1 MATKKKIPRRYLLNL
16 SDSKKK
22 IQMENLSG
30 HSVYPY
36 VGIIQ
41 IRLRVETKKFPLSRL
56 KASSPVFIYG
66 FIIQPE
72 VGDSKKKFC
81 YIENRM
87 HLCYSVM
94 EYIRLEK
101 RSKYHIYPEA
111 EEENMKVSTLL
122 EGLEYICCQGSTGQ
136 EVTTVVY
143 DSRKVEENSLFI
155 CIRGAVVDGHKFVP
169 DVIEKGAKTLIV
181 EEEVEAPSDVTVIK
195 VADTRYA
202 MAFISAAYFG
212 HPAKELKTIGI
223 TGTKGKTTTTY
234 MVKSI
239 LENAGYKVGLV
250 GTIEVIIGDE
260 HIHANNTTPESYL
273 LQEYFARMVDAGLD
287 TVVMEVS
294 SQALMLHRTQGFV
307 FDYGIFTNLEPDHI
321 GPNEHASFEEY
332 LHCKGLLFKQCKVG
346 IVNGD
351 DEHWQAVTEG
361 HTCALE
367 SFGMGE
373 HCMLRA
379 ENRQLVHKPGELG
392 VTFHVTGLMNFA
404 VEVPMPGKFSVY
416 NALAAIA
423 ICRHFKVDEEAI
435 KKALLQAKVK
445 GRIEMIK
452 VSDQFTLL
460 IDYAH
465 NAMALESLLTTLRE
479 YEPHRLV
486 SLFGCGGNRSRQR
499 RFEMGEVSGR
509 LADLTI
515 ITSDNPRFEEPQ
527 DIINDIKTGMAK
539 TDGKY
544 VEICDRKEAI
554 TYAIEHGEPGDIIV
568 LAGKGHE
575 DYQEIKGVKHP
586 MDERDLIRDILAEGH
601 IPGSAAGQGL

>member
-1 MATKKKIPRRYLLNL
+1 MEKKKRLTELL
-16 SDSKKK
+16 DK
-22 IQMENLSG
+22 
-30 HSVYPY
+30 
-36 VGIIQ
+36 
-41 IRLRVETKKFPLSRL
+41 
-56 KASSPVFIYG
+56 
-66 FIIQPE
+66 
-72 VGDSKKKFC
+72 
-81 YIENRM
+81 
-87 HLCYSVM
+87 
-94 EYIRLEK
+94 
-101 RSKYHIYPEA
+101 
-111 EEENMKVSTLL
+111 
-122 EGLEYICCQGSTGQ
+122 LEYEVLQG
-136 EVTTVVY
+136 TTDREITAVVY
-143 DSRKVEENSLFI
+143 DSRKVTPGCLFL
-155 CIRGAVVDGHKFVP
+155 CIGGANFDGHDFAAQVAAQ
-169 DVIEKGAKTLIV
+169 GAGVLVVQK
-181 EEEVEAPSDVTVIK
+181 EVELPADVDVTVIK

-202 MAFISAAYFG
+202 MAFISAAWFD
-212 HPAKELKTIGI
+212 HPAEKLKVIGI

-234 MVKSI
+234 LVKSI

-250 GTIEVIIGDE
+250 GTIEVIIGEE

-273 LQEYFARMVDAGLD
+273 LQEYFARMVEAGLN

-294 SQALMLHRTQGFV
+294 SQALMLHRTQGFI

-351 DEHWQAVTEG
+351 DEHWQKVTEG

-373 HCMLRA
+373 NCMLRA
-379 ENRQLVHKPGELG
+379 EDRKLVHKPGELG
-392 VTFHVTGLMNFA
+392 VTFHVTGLMDFN

-416 NALAAIA
+416 NALSAIA
-423 ICRHFKVDEEAI
+423 ICRHFKVDEENI

-452 VSDQFTLL
+452 VSDKFTLL

-465 NAMALESLLTTLRE
+465 NAMALESLLTTLLE
-479 YEPHRLV
+479 YEPHRLI

-499 RFEMGEVSGR
+499 RFEMGEVSGK

-539 TDGKY
+539 TNGTY

-554 TYAIEHGEPGDIIV
+554 TYAIEHGEPGDIVV

-575 DYQEIKGVKHP
+575 DYQEIRGVKHP

-601 IPGSAAGQGL
+601 VPGSAVGKEL